1 MGFMPS
7 DYCKAA
13 WIAITWLNRYPNLS
27 ERGDDKRV
35 YAKHLKTK
43 PALRY
48 VRHLQKAWCQNL
60 LPGVDQQ
67 MKWFTDF

>member
-1 MGFMPS
+1 L
-7 DYCKAA
+7 
-13 WIAITWLNRYPNLS
+13 LNRYPNLS

-48 VRHLQKAWCQNL
+48 VRHLQKSLVSEPTAWC
-60 LPGVDQQ
+60 
-67 MKWFTDF
+67 